1 MGVVLGLSHT
11 RSQEGAQLLSCQI
24 PKQEGQQKAWE
35 RFEKAGLPPRA
46 QPKRGRVDASC
57 GPTYEM
63 APRSV
68 PCRMEHTHEKQQ
80 NFVCFRGYVY
90 TEIAEGPGD
99 GSEKTERLAA
109 FLGGMCLGCRR

>member
-46 QPKRGRVDASC
+46 QPKRGRVD
-57 GPTYEM
+57 GPSQCSLQDGAYTRET
-63 APRSV
+63 AEPRALS
-68 PCRMEHTHEKQQ
+68 RL
-80 NFVCFRGYVY
+80 RLY
-90 TEIAEGPGD
+90 GD
-99 GSEKTERLAA
+99 
-109 FLGGMCLGCRR
+109 C